1 MKNVMSRASTNVQS
15 RREPE
20 FGISITPYSSSADD
34 IFKIAKTAD
43 EVGLD
48 LIGIQD
54 HPYNG
59 SFLDTWTLISAL
71 AVSTRKIKY
80 FPDVSDLPMRAPAIL
95 AKSVA
100 TLDILTKGRIELGL
114 GTGAFWDAIQSWG
127 GTRRTPREAVAAYE
141 EALQVIHLIWN
152 YGKDRSRVSFPGKYY
167 RLEKAQAGPSPYHR
181 VSIWTGAVG
190 PRMMRLIGRLTDG
203 WVNPLSTYTSSDEIK
218 GRQRLIDESAK
229 KNGRLPE
236 SIRRIAQVVGVIDDQ
251 ERSEMSEKKP
261 FFLHEKRPFVGS
273 VSNWVDWLV
282 SSYKDLGLDTF
293 IFWPSAEGEEEG
305 QIRIFAEQVVPK
317 LRNLSRNRDD
327 EARPRNAVA
336 CTRPSETPSSLRQGQ
351 GGAEVVARC
360 GVKLH
365 ESNLI
370 G

>member
-1 MKNVMSRASTNVQS
+1 MRDSLRREDVTSR

-20 FGISITPYSSSADD
+20 FGISITPYSSSVDD
-34 IFKIAKTAD
+34 IFKIAKIAD
-43 EVGLD
+43 EVGLEI
-48 LIGIQD
+48 IGIQD

-71 AVSTRKIKY
+71 AASTKKIRY

-167 RLEKAQAGPSPYHR
+167 RLENAQAGPSPYHR
-181 VSIWTGAVG
+181 ISIWTGGVG

-203 WVNPLSTYTSSDEIK
+203 WVNPLSTYTSSDEIR

-229 KNGRLPE
+229 KNGRSPE

-251 ERSEMSEKKP
+251 ERLEASEKKP

-273 VSNWVDWLV
+273 VSHWVDWLV

-293 IFWPSAEGEEEG
+293 IFWPSTEGEEEG
-305 QIRIFAEQVVPK
+305 QVRIFAEQVVPK
-317 LRNLSRNRDD
+317 AKESIRESR
-327 EARPRNAVA
+327 
-336 CTRPSETPSSLRQGQ
+336 G
-351 GGAEVVARC
+351 
-360 GVKLH
+360 
-365 ESNLI
+365 
-370 G
+370 